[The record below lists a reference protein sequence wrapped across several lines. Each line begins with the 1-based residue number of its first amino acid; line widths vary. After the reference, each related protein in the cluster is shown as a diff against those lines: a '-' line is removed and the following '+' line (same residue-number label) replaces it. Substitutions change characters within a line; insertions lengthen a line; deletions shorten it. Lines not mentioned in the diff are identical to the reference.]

1 MPHPSS
7 LPRAFPGKPLL
18 CYVTDRRLLAAGEAS
33 PRTSLVLRK
42 IEAAVRAEV
51 DWIQIREKDICAKD
65 GAALVRAALGAVGD
79 RDVRILVND
88 RIDIALAENAG
99 GVHLGRQ
106 SIPVAEARKFL
117 EQNRDPARQSG
128 PVLTGVSCHSLAEV
142 AAAARDGADYVFFG
156 PVFATPSK
164 IAFAAPQGLA
174 KLAEVCQVAEI
185 PVLAI
190 GGITTDN
197 AASCL
202 SAGAAGIAAIRLFQD
217 AVDIRAVTEKLR
229 QL

>member
-1 MPHPSS
+1 MPPPSS
-7 LPRAFPGKPLL
+7 STRTFPGKPLL
-18 CYVTDRRLLAAGEAS
+18 CYVTDRRLLSAGETS
-33 PRTSLVLRK
+33 PRTGLVQQK

-51 DWIQIREKDICAKD
+51 DWIQIREKDICGKD
-65 GAALVRAALGAVGD
+65 CAALVRAAIGAD
-79 RDVRILVND
+79 EQRHVRILVND

-117 EQNRDPARQSG
+117 EQNRDPVKQPS

-142 AAAARDGADYVFFG
+142 NAAARDGADYVFFG

-174 KLAEVCQVAEI
+174 KLAEACQAAEI

-217 AVDIRAVTEKLR
+217 AVDMRSVTEKLR
-229 QL
+229 RL